1 MMELAFLIVELLV
14 AGPKSREMTTL
25 PSADSG
31 GLVHSKDAD
40 H

>member
-1 MMELAFLIVELLV
+1 MELAFLIVALLV
-14 AGPKSREMTTL
+14 AGSQIPGKTTF